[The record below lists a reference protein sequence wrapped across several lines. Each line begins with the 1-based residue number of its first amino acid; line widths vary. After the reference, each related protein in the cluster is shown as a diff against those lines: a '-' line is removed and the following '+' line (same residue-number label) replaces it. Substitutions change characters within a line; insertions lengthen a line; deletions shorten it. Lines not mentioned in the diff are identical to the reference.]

1 MICRFFDFYSC
12 IMDSHKP
19 RINGG
24 MVANHAGQWVVLVGS
39 VSAVRA
45 HYIAHGS
52 HYYTIY
58 TNHTFPMEYDSYQE
72 VTSISLL
79 KVRELLPTLLCVH

>member
-1 MICRFFDFYSC
+1 MIIGDLQFFDFYSC

-72 VTSISLL
+72 VTHFSFKSA
-79 KVRELLPTLLCVH
+79 